1 MFPYIDI
8 NKLKL
13 LFVYDRTDPLVFTS
27 SMFLFSFFILLAL
40 YRLFYKSKSIRIYLL
55 IVFSI
60 YFYYKA
66 SGIYFLL
73 LFLITFLNYYGG
85 KWIGGTKTGRKRR
98 AIFIV
103 TIVANI
109 GLLIYFKYTNFF
121 VQIVNAVRSS
131 QITPLDIFLPVGI
144 S

>member
-55 IVFSI
+55 IAFSI

-66 SGIYFLL
+66 SGVYFLL
-73 LFLITFLNYYGG
+73 LFLITFLNYFAG
-85 KWIGGTKTGRKRR
+85 KWIGRTPLGGKRR
-98 AIFIV
+98 AIFI
-103 TIVANI
+103 IAILANI
-109 GLLIYFKYTNFF
+109 GILIYFKYTNFF
-121 VQIVNAVRSS
+121 IQIVNEVKGSRL
-131 QITPLDIFLPVGI
+131 TPLD
-144 S
+144 